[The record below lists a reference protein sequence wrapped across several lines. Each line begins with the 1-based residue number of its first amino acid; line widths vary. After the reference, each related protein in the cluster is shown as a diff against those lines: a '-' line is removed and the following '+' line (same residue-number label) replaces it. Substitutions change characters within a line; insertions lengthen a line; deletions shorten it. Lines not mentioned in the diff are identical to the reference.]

1 MVMRSKQPSS
11 IRSSDKVD
19 SRTIWRSATVSK
31 VFVDDSLKK
40 DKFWAF
46 KIDMNLGFRVRNR
59 IVLFWFDDGANRIP
73 WLIRPQKLLSKDVG
87 RKFTLKW
94 FPFDHP
100 WPCDK
105 ISDFPRFKFSNRFF
119 HCKKF
124 LKKCKIEETH
134 SMSIELES
142 DHKSFRKIWKSRDWS
157 LVGTTAK
164 FPPLYVLI
172 HISKRL
178 LSLII

>member
-59 IVLFWFDDGANRIP
+59 IVLFWFGDGANGIP

-87 RKFTLKW
+87 RKFTLQW
-94 FPFDHP
+94 LPFDHP

-105 ISDFPRFKFSNRFF
+105 ISDFSWFKFSNRFF

-124 LKKCKIEETH
+124 LKNVKLKKLTQWALHWNRTTNRSEKYENQGIDHWLEPRQSFHH
-134 SMSIELES
+134 S
-142 DHKSFRKIWKSRDWS
+142 
-157 LVGTTAK
+157 T
-164 FPPLYVLI
+164 Y
-172 HISKRL
+172 
-178 LSLII
+178 